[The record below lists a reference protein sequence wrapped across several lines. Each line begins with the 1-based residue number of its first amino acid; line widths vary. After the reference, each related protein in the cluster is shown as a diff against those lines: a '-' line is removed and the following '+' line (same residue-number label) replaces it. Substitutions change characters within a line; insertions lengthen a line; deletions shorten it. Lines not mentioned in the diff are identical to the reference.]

1 VVNCGHS
8 CIEIPKSVSECIFP
22 GQLKFNSLSPG
33 GVSQGECPKLLP
45 FLYRGAQIRQRVYFL
60 RPAEIQLADPGGGV
74 SELNFRQ
81 RVYCQRPSK
90 FNSLTPGGVSA
101 SGISQAV
108 PPRQKSC
115 DHTLRDIMYDEEFI
129 FLHWSQG
136 PCAPTLAVFARF
148 DSLTPGGVSELVFR
162 SFRNSTR

>member
-1 VVNCGHS
+1 MGQRVECGKLWPFLYRDTQ
-8 CIEIPKSVSECIFP
+8 IRQRVYFPRPAEI
-22 GQLKFNSLSPG
+22 QLAVPG

-60 RPAEIQLADPGGGV
+60 RPAEIELGDPGGGV

-148 DSLTPGGVSELVFR
+148 DSLTPGGGQRVSF
-162 SFRNSTR
+162 